1 MKRKFTPT
9 FLFLLILSIP
19 SIAQSIVNTVEAG
32 TALYYADYLDGRR
45 TASGEVF
52 SQAEM
57 TCSHRTHPFG
67 TWLRVSRL
75 DNQKSVTVRV
85 NDRGPFCEGCVVDLS
100 KAAAMQIDLLKSGK
114 AEVKVEVLG
123 YTQPS
128 LNQPIAS
135 NQLTARGGNVVP
147 SQVPQSFST
156 INRNIP
162 NSYDQVASSKTTT
175 TGLSNW
181 EQELLA
187 KSSAQM
193 KPRTYSYSSPN
204 TLTSRSPANTSAV
217 NAKTPYTESYS
228 WTPSEATRGT
238 SAAIPTAIPTSFE
251 TITAKSPSATSASVG
266 YGVQVASYT
275 NYDNADKRQRT
286 VYSQGVTNVFIK
298 TGKSRNGDQVYR
310 VMVGP
315 FNDQQTATISLSQL
329 KRTYQ
334 LDGFVIDLK
343 K

>member
-1 MKRKFTPT
+1 MTKCSVMKQKFTSA

-19 SIAQSIVNTVEAG
+19 SFAQSIVNTVEAG

-57 TCSHRTHPFG
+57 TCSHKTHPFG
-67 TWLRVSRL
+67 TWLRVSRM

-100 KAAAMQIDLLKSGK
+100 KAAAIQIDLLKSGK

-162 NSYDQVASSKTTT
+162 NAYDQTASTTSTATGT
-175 TGLSNW
+175 TGGLSSW

-193 KPRTYSYSSPN
+193 RPRTYSYSSPN
-204 TLTSRSPANTSAV
+204 TLTARSPANTSAV
-217 NAKTPYTESYS
+217 NARTSS
-228 WTPSEATRGT
+228 WTPTEAIKGT
-238 SAAIPTAIPTSFE
+238 SSNVPADIPTSFE
-251 TITAKSPSATSASVG
+251 TITPKGASTG

-286 VYSQGVTNVFIK
+286 VYSQGVTNVFIT
-298 TGKSRNGDQVYR
+298 TGRSRNGDQVYR

-334 LDGFVIDLK
+334 LDGFVVDLK